1 MNDQSG
7 RNGVGKNTGVKGVTG
22 KNAEVK
28 RSGNGGREF
37 WRLEKSMYLELEIAT
52 VLFVVNLILTL
63 SFPYFTVH
71 KVYYDSRAYI
81 TVLVV
86 AFVIYVLYLFHSKKK
101 SASDVAVV
109 LFGFFILWE
118 VSYKLGWV
126 HNDLL
131 IPSPEGLF
139 HVYLEKTPEILTDV
153 WGSLQLLFWGFLL
166 AAVFGTLLGLLAG
179 WIPRVREVLLPI
191 SNVITLIPPLMFSA
205 YLIMIFT
212 TFRQAA
218 IAVIFFAVFW
228 PTFQGTVAR
237 VGTIDRQIIEA
248 ARTMG
253 VGTFGMLVKVIFP
266 YCLPGI
272 IGSIS
277 KSLRGAFMCLSG
289 AEMLGINLGIG
300 YFIEKYKSF
309 ADYRCVLA
317 GILTVGL
324 ITTLI
329 DLAVNKLQKSLVKWE
344 Y

>member
-1 MNDQSG
+1 MKKFFQLQRG
-7 RNGVGKNTGVKGVTG
+7 
-22 KNAEVK
+22 AWL
-28 RSGNGGREF
+28 EF
-37 WRLEKSMYLELEIAT
+37 GLAT
-52 VLFVVNLILTL
+52 ILMIVNIVLTL
-63 SFPYFTVH
+63 TFPYFTKH
-71 KVYYDSRAYI
+71 KAYYDSAAYI
-81 TVLVV
+81 AVLFGS
-86 AFVIYVLYLFHSKKK
+86 FVIYVFSLFWTKKK
-101 SASDVAVV
+101 STNDIAVV
-109 LFGFFILWE
+109 LYGFFILWE

-139 HVYLEKTPEILTDV
+139 HVFVEKGPEIGKDV
-153 WGSLQLLFWGFLL
+153 WGSIQLLFWGFLL

-179 WIPRVREVLLPI
+179 WIPRVREVLLPV

-205 YLIMIFT
+205 YMIMILS

-228 PTFQGTVAR
+228 PTFQGTVVR
-237 VGTIDRQIIEA
+237 VGQIDPSITQA

-253 VGTFGMLVKVIFP
+253 VGTLGMLGKVIFP

-277 KSLRGAFMCLSG
+277 KSLRGAFMCLAG

-300 YFIEKYKSF
+300 FFIEKYKSF

-317 GILTVGL
+317 GIVTVGF
-324 ITTLI
+324 ITTVI
-329 DLAVNKLQKSLVKWE
+329 DLAVNKLKAALIRWE
-344 Y
+344 N

>member
-1 MNDQSG
+1 
-7 RNGVGKNTGVKGVTG
+7 VKNL
-22 KNAEVK
+22 
-28 RSGNGGREF
+28 F
-37 WRLEKSMYLELEIAT
+37 HLEKGMYLEMVLAT
-52 VLFVVNLILTL
+52 VLMIINLILTL
-63 SFPYFTVH
+63 TFPYFTVH
-71 KVYYDSRAYI
+71 KKYYDSGAYI
-81 TVLVV
+81 AVL
-86 AFVIYVLYLFHSKKK
+86 FISYLIYLAYLFVAKKK
-101 SASDVAVV
+101 STNDVAVV
-109 LFGFFILWE
+109 LYGFFLLWE
-118 VSYKLGWV
+118 VAYKLGWI

-139 HVYLEKTPEILTDV
+139 HVYVEKAPEISKDV
-153 WGSLQLLFWGFLL
+153 WGSIQLLFWGFLL
-166 AAVFGTLLGLLAG
+166 AVTLGTLLGLLAG

-205 YLIMIFT
+205 YMIMILS

-228 PTFQGTVAR
+228 PTFQGTVIR
-237 VGTIDRQIIEA
+237 VGQIDRQIIEA

-253 VGTFGMLVKVIFP
+253 VGTVGMLWKVIFP

-300 YFIEKYKSF
+300 YFTEKYKSF

-317 GILTVGL
+317 GIVTVGV

-329 DLAVNKLQKSLVKWE
+329 DLGVNRIQKAIIKWE
-344 Y
+344 K

>member
-1 MNDQSG
+1 MKKLILEPKMYIEF
-7 RNGVGKNTGVKGVTG
+7 GV
-22 KNAEVK
+22 
-28 RSGNGGREF
+28 
-37 WRLEKSMYLELEIAT
+37 AT
-52 VLFVVNLILTL
+52 LLFAANIILTL
-63 SFPYFTVH
+63 AFPYFTSH
-71 KVYYDSRAYI
+71 KVYYDSTAYI
-81 TVLVV
+81 VTLII
-86 AFVIYVLYLFHSKKK
+86 AYVIYAINVHITKKK
-101 SASDVAVV
+101 SSSDIAVV
-109 LFGFFILWE
+109 VFGFFAFWE
-118 VSYKLGWV
+118 VSYKTGLV

-139 HVYLEKTPEILTDV
+139 CVFVEKPTEILSDV
-153 WGSLQLLFWGFLL
+153 LGSLHLLFWGFLL
-166 AAVFGTLLGLLAG
+166 AAVLGTLLGLLAG
-179 WIPRVREVLLPI
+179 WMPRIREVLLPI

-205 YLIMIFT
+205 YLIMIFS

-237 VGTIDRQIIEA
+237 VGQLDKQIIEA

-272 IGSIS
+272 IKSIS

-300 YFIEKYKSF
+300 FFIEKYKSF

-317 GILTVGL
+317 GIVTVGV
-324 ITTLI
+324 ITTVI
-329 DLAVNKLQKSLVKWE
+329 DILVGKAEKAIIKWE